1 MSDKAPVGGLRAC
14 GGKGVSW
21 RLKLLL
27 GVLAILFLLLQY
39 RLWFGEG
46 SFAEV
51 FKLER
56 ELAQQK
62 RQTAALEARNA
73 ELRAEVESLRKDDDA
88 MEARARQELGL
99 IREGETYFQLLEPDG
114 GQDHE

>member
-1 MSDKAPVGGLRAC
+1 M
-14 GGKGVSW
+14 SW

-27 GVLAILFLLLQY
+27 GVLAILFVLLQY
-39 RLWFGEG
+39 RLWFGKG
-46 SFAEV
+46 SLAEV

-56 ELAQQK
+56 ELAG
-62 RQTAALEARNA
+62 QTHQTEALEGRNE
-73 ELRAEVESLRKDDDA
+73 ELRAEVGSLRKDDDA

-99 IREGETYFQLLEPDG
+99 IREGETYFQLLEPDD

>member
-1 MSDKAPVGGLRAC
+1 M
-14 GGKGVSW
+14 SW

-27 GVLAILFLLLQY
+27 GVLAILFVLLQY

-46 SFAEV
+46 SLAEV

-56 ELAQQK
+56 ELAEQN
-62 RQTAALEARNA
+62 RQTAGLEARNE

-88 MEARARQELGL
+88 MEARARKELGL
-99 IREGETYFQLLEPDG
+99 IREGETYFQLIDPEERR
-114 GQDHE
+114 HE